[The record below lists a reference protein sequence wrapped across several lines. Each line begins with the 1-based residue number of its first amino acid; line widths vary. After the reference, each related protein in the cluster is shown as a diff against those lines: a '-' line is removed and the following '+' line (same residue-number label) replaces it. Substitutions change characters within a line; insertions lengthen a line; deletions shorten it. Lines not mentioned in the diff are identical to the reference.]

1 MHWIGWVTALLLA
14 AILIQIIYYQNRK
27 DRKLICYYLYN
38 IDKKLETLNNI
49 DKKLE
54 TLIIKT
60 ESGNKVMWNGLDK
73 ISASVGTAENQ
84 IDKFASFM
92 GDQIE
97 IITKKLDYYL
107 EKQETI
113 LGSVKLLSREN
124 SDLMDQPEIPD
135 DEENTDT
142 VW

>member
-27 DRKLICYYLYN
+27 DRKLICDYLYN
-38 IDKKLETLNNI
+38 IDKKLETL
-49 DKKLE
+49 
-54 TLIIKT
+54 IIKI

-84 IDKFASFM
+84 VDKFASFI

-107 EKQETI
+107 EKQESI
-113 LGSVKLLSREN
+113 LGSNKSFNREN
-124 SDLMDQPEIPD
+124 SDLMDKPEIPD
-135 DEENTDT
+135 DEESTDT

>member
-27 DRKLICYYLYN
+27 DRKLICDHLY
-38 IDKKLETLNNI
+38 NI

-54 TLIIKT
+54 TLIIKI
-60 ESGNKVMWNGLDK
+60 ESGNKVLWNGLDK
-73 ISASVGTAENQ
+73 ISASVSTAENQ
-84 IDKFASFM
+84 IDNYASFI
-92 GDQIE
+92 GGQIE

-107 EKQETI
+107 EKQESI
-113 LGSVKLLSREN
+113 LGSVKSFNCEN
-124 SDLMDQPEIPD
+124 SDLIDKPEIPD
-135 DEENTDT
+135 DEESTDT